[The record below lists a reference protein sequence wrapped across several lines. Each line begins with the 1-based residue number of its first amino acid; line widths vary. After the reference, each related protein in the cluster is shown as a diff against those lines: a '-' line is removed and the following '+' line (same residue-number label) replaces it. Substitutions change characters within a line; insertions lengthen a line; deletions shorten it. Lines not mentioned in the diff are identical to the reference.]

1 MNRRRSVSFV
11 RDVVVATAVVV
22 GLYGLAFVEFQPV
35 QIPGYFLIVG
45 FDMLEATL
53 GSAGSN
59 YDVLFYAY
67 LIGLGVV
74 GGGLGHFLRAWTD
87 DEVPNWRRGVA
98 GALIVAG
105 LLAFSFALLVLVG
118 PSQLTPVLIAS
129 VTGLLSFVVAG
140 WVTGMLDRN
149 GIGIPADRG

>member
-1 MNRRRSVSFV
+1 MNRRRFVSFV

-105 LLAFSFALLVLVG
+105 LLAFSFALLVPVG

-129 VTGLLSFVVAG
+129 VTGLLSFAVAG
-140 WVTGMLDRN
+140 LVTGMLDRN